1 MRLNPKQEKF
11 CLEYSAS
18 GNATDA
24 YRKAYGVMEETTAAT
39 NGSKLLRNAK
49 IQARL
54 KELAD
59 EIASKKIAN
68 AVEMQEK
75 LTSIIRRE
83 ISDEI
88 FLPNGEKI
96 ERQVSIRDI
105 LKAIDILARIQGLF
119 VDKREVDIKNAP
131 VIIGGADCLE
141 D

>member
-1 MRLNPKQEKF
+1 MLSRKQEKF
-11 CLEYSAS
+11 CLEFAAS
-18 GNATDA
+18 GNATAAYQAAYDTDA
-24 YRKAYGVMEETTAAT
+24 KTAGV
-39 NGSKLLRNAK
+39 NSSRLLKNASV
-49 IQARL
+49 QARL

-75 LTSIIRRE
+75 LTAIIRRE
-83 ISDEI
+83 LSDEI

-105 LKAIDILARIQGLF
+105 LKAIEILARIQGLF

>member
-1 MRLNPKQEKF
+1 MLSCKQEKF
-11 CLEYSAS
+11 CLEYSS
-18 GNATDA
+18 CGNATQA
-24 YRKAYGVMEETTAAT
+24 YLKVYGGNELSAAAQSSRLIRKD
-39 NGSKLLRNAK
+39 NIK
-49 IQARL
+49 ARL

-59 EIASKKIAN
+59 EIASQKIAD
-68 AVEMQEK
+68 ARELQER

-105 LKAIDILARIQGLF
+105 LKAIEILARIQGLF

-131 VIIGGADCLE
+131 VIIGGVDYLE